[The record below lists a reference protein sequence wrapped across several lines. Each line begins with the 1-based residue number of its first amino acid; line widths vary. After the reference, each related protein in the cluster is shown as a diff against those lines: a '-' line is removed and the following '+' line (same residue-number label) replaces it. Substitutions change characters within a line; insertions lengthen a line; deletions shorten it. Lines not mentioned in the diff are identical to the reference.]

1 MKILLGLLIG
11 SKESPAN
18 APAWLMAAVQR
29 VTVTQG
35 DGGKTGDFQQGFQ
48 VILRAERPTRASA
61 DYKLLSESLLDPGN
75 RIIVTVTL
83 DGRPR
88 VLIDGIIAHRQLSPG
103 STAGTPTLT
112 LSGKDISLLMDLE
125 EKDKNHAGLGDKEIA
140 QAILGEYSRYGID
153 PQVSEPSSTWTPTEN
168 ERVPKQ
174 VTTDRAYLQELAARH
189 SFIFRIKPGPTPKK
203 NAGYWGPLEYSDTA
217 QRALTTNMGAGTN
230 VVSLDF
236 TDDALA
242 PTQVFGA
249 VNSDNAAEAT
259 TITIGKTST
268 ETSLSKTSRL
278 GADADFVR
286 TLRLVY
292 SGANATQAR
301 ALAQA
306 KADHTAA
313 NTLRATGIVDTFR
326 YGDLLMAP
334 GIVGVRGAG
343 GNYDGNYYIRKVTHQ
358 IGRGEYKQH
367 FVLTREGPGSTTQKV
382 EI

>member
-75 RIIVTVTL
+75 RVIVTVTL
-83 DGRPR
+83 NAQPR

-103 STAGTPTLT
+103 SAGGAPTLT

-140 QAILGEYSRYGID
+140 QAILGEYARYGID
-153 PQVSEPSSTWTPTEN
+153 PAVSDPSSTWTPTEN

-174 VTTDRAYLQELAARH
+174 VVTDRAYLQELAARH
-189 SFIFRIKPGPTPKK
+189 SFIFRIKPGPAPKK
-203 NAGYWGPLEYSDTA
+203 NVGYWGPLEYAGAA
-217 QRALTTNMGAGTN
+217 QHALATNLGAGTN
-230 VVSLDF
+230 VQSLDF

-259 TITIGKTST
+259 AITIGKTST

-286 TLRLVY
+286 KLRLVY

-306 KADHTAA
+306 RADQSAA

-358 IGRGEYKQH
+358 ISRGEYKQN

-382 EI
+382 EV